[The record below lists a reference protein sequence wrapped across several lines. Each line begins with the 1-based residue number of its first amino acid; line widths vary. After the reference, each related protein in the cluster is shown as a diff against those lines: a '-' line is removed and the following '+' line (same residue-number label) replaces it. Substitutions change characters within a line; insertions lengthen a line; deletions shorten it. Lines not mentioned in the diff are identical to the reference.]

1 MVLLQSPAQSNIQ
14 QPWHGRSIDS
24 SSPASITSLE
34 NAPPIPGSAKRNMEK
49 AKTDESKLWEVAVKY
64 MQKLTDNPVERKNSR
79 RSLLQHD
86 RKIFECHG

>member
-1 MVLLQSPAQSNIQ
+1 
-14 QPWHGRSIDS
+14 
-24 SSPASITSLE
+24 
-34 NAPPIPGSAKRNMEK
+34 MEK

-64 MQKLTDNPVERKNSR
+64 MQKLTDDPVERKNSR